1 MGWIFMNTTDIK
13 RMKKLVTGTDTKENS
28 TQVPQKIKNR
38 NTIRFSNLGIYL
50 EKNKNSNLKR
60 YVVTIS
66 VQGSVIYNSHD
77 METVFSVHC
86 QMNG

>member
-1 MGWIFMNTTDIK
+1 MGWIFINTIDIK

-28 TQVPQKIKNR
+28 TQVPQKMKNR
-38 NTIRFSNLGIYL
+38 STIRFSNLGIYL

-66 VQGSVIYNSHD
+66 VQGSVICNSHD
-77 METVFSVHC
+77 METVLSVHC